1 MAKARALVK
10 RRKAVRNIR
19 KITRTMELIAT
30 ARFKKAMDRATEA
43 AAYTRKINE
52 IVADLAQAD
61 LAFSHPLLQKPA
73 EEKNVAVLVLTSNRG
88 LCGGYNGG
96 ILRTAK
102 ARLRELRAEGK
113 NISLEVSGKRGIA
126 FFKFEGVPMDKTYTQ
141 FEDKPGFDEV
151 NAIASRFVADF
162 IAGRLHRLDV
172 VYQQFHSAA
181 RQAPAAETLLPIGDL
196 ASGGP
201 ASAGAAAASRSDGA
215 PLRRP
220 IDYEFLPSAR
230 EILDE
235 IVPAAF
241 KARFFKTFLDAAVG
255 EQIAR
260 RVAMKAATENADEMI
275 RSISMQYNRA
285 RQTQITSELAEI
297 IGGAAALE

>member
-1 MAKARALVK
+1 MANARALVK

-52 IVADLAQAD
+52 IVADLARAD
-61 LAFSHPLLQKPA
+61 LELAHPLLKQPET
-73 EEKNVAVLVLTSNRG
+73 EENVAVVVLTSNRG

-96 ILRTAK
+96 ILRK
-102 ARLRELRAEGK
+102 AIQRIREFRAEGK
-113 NISLEVSGKRGIA
+113 NLSLEVSGKRGLN
-126 FFKFEGVPMDKTYTQ
+126 FCKFEGLTVDHAYTQ
-141 FEDKPGFDEV
+141 FEDKPAFADV
-151 NAIASRFVADF
+151 NEIADRFVKNF

-172 VYQQFHSAA
+172 VYQQFENAA
-181 RQAPAAETLLPIGDL
+181 RQSPVCETLLPIGDL
-196 ASGGP
+196 ATGGEAEP
-201 ASAGAAAASRSDGA
+201 TTAS
-215 PLRRP
+215 
-220 IDYEFLPSAR
+220 IDYEFAPSAA
-230 EILDE
+230 EILEE

-241 KARFFKTFLDAAVG
+241 KARFFKCFLDAAVG

-275 RSISMQYNRA
+275 STISMQYNRA

>member
-61 LAFSHPLLQKPA
+61 LQFDHPLLKQP
-73 EEKNVAVLVLTSNRG
+73 EQTQNVTVLVLTSNRG

-96 ILRTAK
+96 ILRAAGQRIRQLT
-102 ARLRELRAEGK
+102 AEGK
-113 NISLEVSGKRGIA
+113 NVTIEVSGKRGLS
-126 FFKFEGVPMDKTYTQ
+126 FMKFEKRHVERSYTQ
-141 FEDKPGFDEV
+141 FEDKPSFDEV
-151 NAIASRFVADF
+151 NAIADRLVTDF
-162 IAGRLHRLDV
+162 IEGRLHHLEV
-172 VYQQFHSAA
+172 VYQRFISSA
-181 RQAPAAETLLPIGDL
+181 RQTPIVETLLPFGDL
-196 ASGGP
+196 ATESGGRTKV
-201 ASAGAAAASRSDGA
+201 AT
-215 PLRRP
+215 
-220 IDYEFLPSAR
+220 DYEFLPSAE
-230 EILDE
+230 EILEE

-255 EQIAR
+255 EQMAR
-260 RVAMKAATENADEMI
+260 MVAMKSATENADEMI
-275 RSISMQYNRA
+275 RDISQEYNRA

>member
-61 LAFSHPLLQKPA
+61 LEFTHPLLQKPA

-88 LCGGYNGG
+88 LAGGYNGG
-96 ILRTAK
+96 ILRVAK
-102 ARLRELRAEGK
+102 ARLRELKAEGRSV
-113 NISLEVSGKRGIA
+113 SLEVSGKRGIG
-126 FFKFEGVPMDKTYTQ
+126 FFKFEGVPVDRTYTQ

-162 IAGRLHRLDV
+162 ISGRLHRLDV
-172 VYQQFHSAA
+172 VYQQFQSAA
-181 RQAPAAETLLPIGDL
+181 RQGPAAETLLPFGDL
-196 ASGGP
+196 ASGGG
-201 ASAGAAAASRSDGA
+201 AGASS
-215 PLRRP
+215 RP
-220 IDYEFLPSAR
+220 IDYEFLPSAQ

-260 RVAMKAATENADEMI
+260 RVAMKAATENADDMI
-275 RSISMQYNRA
+275 RTISMQYNRA

>member
-30 ARFKKAMDRATEA
+30 ARFKKAMDRATQA

-52 IVADLAQAD
+52 IVADLAQAN
-61 LAFSHPLLQKPA
+61 LSFSHPLLQKPA
-73 EEKNVAVLVLTSNRG
+73 EEKNVTLLVLTSNRG

-96 ILRTAK
+96 ILRLAR
-102 ARLRELRAEGK
+102 ARLRELQADGK
-113 NISLEVSGKRGIA
+113 TVTLEVSGKRGQA
-126 FFKFEGVPMDKTYTQ
+126 FFKYDGTPISQAYSH
-141 FEDKPGFDEV
+141 FEDKPTFDEV
-151 NAIASRFVADF
+151 KEVAQRYVADF
-162 IAGRLHRLDV
+162 FAGRVDRVDIA
-172 VYQQFHSAA
+172 YQRFESAA
-181 RQAPAAETLLPIGDL
+181 RQAPVVETFLPIGDL
-196 ASGGP
+196 ATTS
-201 ASAGAAAASRSDGA
+201 SDA
-215 PLRRP
+215 TNHRP
-220 IDYEFLPSAR
+220 IDYEFLPSAQ
-230 EILDE
+230 EILDD

-241 KARFFKTFLDAAVG
+241 RARFFKAFLDAAVS

-275 RSISMQYNRA
+275 RDISMKYNRA
-285 RQTQITSELAEI
+285 RQTQITSELSEI

>member
-61 LAFSHPLLQKPA
+61 LAFTHPLLQKPA

-113 NISLEVSGKRGIA
+113 NVSLEVSGKRGIG
-126 FFKFEGVPMDKTYTQ
+126 FFKFEGVPVDRTYTR
-141 FEDKPGFDEV
+141 FEDKPGFEEV
-151 NAIASRFVADF
+151 NEIASRFVADF

-172 VYQQFHSAA
+172 VYQQFQSAA
-181 RQAPAAETLLPIGDL
+181 RQAPTVETLLPIGDL
-196 ASGGP
+196 ASGG
-201 ASAGAAAASRSDGA
+201 AGAPS
-215 PLRRP
+215 RP
-220 IDYEFLPSAR
+220 IDYEFLPSAQ